1 VSDNEIV
8 LDISVPGTFWAFRIA
23 REVAKRGGDV
33 ELYTSTPA
41 FARYD
46 HAPIPVHTIY
56 HPFFIEEIGHQIPA
70 ANRLFGFSGFN
81 RPFQRWGNYLF
92 DNAVGGRLN
101 SGRASSGL
109 FLGFAGA
116 CRNALRRANEL
127 GYVTAVERSSTHIRT
142 QRSLL
147 QEEYERHGIDGQP
160 ISERHAAREGQEY
173 DAADYIVTPS
183 EFTAES
189 FREQGVAPE
198 KLVQIPFGTDT
209 GVIPPDRD
217 NEEEVTFVFAGH
229 VSLRKGIQYLLPA
242 WDRLSLP
249 NATLQIAGRV
259 GETVADVVEAY
270 EDGDSIEFLG
280 WVDDVDAL
288 YRDASVFVFPTIEE
302 GSARVTY
309 EAMSWGLSVITTP
322 HSGWVGTDGD
332 HGVEVSIRDVKAL
345 ASAMKQLYDDAAQ
358 RRAMGRRGRSL
369 MEREYTWDAYADRVW
384 GTYRGMIDS

>member
-1 VSDNEIV
+1 
-8 LDISVPGTFWAFRIA
+8 
-23 REVAKRGGDV
+23 
-33 ELYTSTPA
+33 
-41 FARYD
+41 
-46 HAPIPVHTIY
+46 
-56 HPFFIEEIGHQIPA
+56 
-70 ANRLFGFSGFN
+70 
-81 RPFQRWGNYLF
+81 
-92 DNAVGGRLN
+92 
-101 SGRASSGL
+101 
-109 FLGFAGA
+109 
-116 CRNALRRANEL
+116 
-127 GYVTAVERSSTHIRT
+127 
-142 QRSLL
+142 
-147 QEEYERHGIDGQP
+147 
-160 ISERHAAREGQEY
+160 
-173 DAADYIVTPS
+173 
-183 EFTAES
+183 
-189 FREQGVAPE
+189 
-198 KLVQIPFGTDT
+198 
-209 GVIPPDRD
+209 
-217 NEEEVTFVFAGH
+217 
-229 VSLRKGIQYLLPA
+229 
-242 WDRLSLP
+242 LSLP

-259 GETVADVVEAY
+259 DETVADVVEAY